1 MANYNLHIV
10 DDTET
15 YHLIQEEVV
24 YNIEVIDTEKLLI
37 SDLPDNI
44 PLSKISGLDAYL
56 DEYEFDCGDPLP
68 P

>member
-10 DDTET
+10 EDQNV

-24 YNIEVIDTEKLLI
+24 YNIEIIDTEKILI

-44 PLSKISGLDAYL
+44 PVSKISGLDAYL
-56 DEYEFDCGDPLP
+56 DEYEFDCGTP
-68 P
+68 

>member
-10 DDTET
+10 DDQNV

-24 YNIEVIDTEKLLI
+24 YNIDIIDTEKILI

-44 PLSKISGLDAYL
+44 PVSKISGLDAYL
-56 DEYEFDCGDPLP
+56 DEYEFDCGTP
-68 P
+68 